1 MSSHCSHLSVL
12 DFAHFKLI
20 ECSISSMNG
29 GNGGKEGIMMMT
41 FFPVFFFFFFP
52 SPNYPLM
59 RDKTRKMD
67 SRYAWGAFRNGEII
81 LFPSLP
87 LFGWE

>member
-1 MSSHCSHLSVL
+1 
-12 DFAHFKLI
+12 
-20 ECSISSMNG
+20 
-29 GNGGKEGIMMMT
+29 MMMT

-67 SRYAWGAFRNGEII
+67 SRYAWGAFRNGKII